1 MKWGDVRNTYPSQWV
16 IIEAVEAHSEGNK
29 RIIDKI
35 AVIDSFMDGTRNV
48 LLENAKLQR
57 LYSGREI
64 FVVHT
69 SRSELDIEE
78 RRWVGV
84 RAGT

>member
-1 MKWGDVRNTYPSQWV
+1 LKWDEVRNTYPSQWV

-48 LLENAKLQR
+48 LLENAKSQR

>member
-1 MKWGDVRNTYPSQWV
+1 MKWDDVRNVYPSRWV
-16 IIEAVEAHSEGNK
+16 VIEAVEAHSEGNR

-35 AVIDSFMDGTRNV
+35 AVLDSFMDGTKNV

-57 LYSGREI
+57 LYPGREI
-64 FVVHT
+64 FIVHT
-69 SRSELDIEE
+69 SRLELDIEE

-84 RAGT
+84 RAGV

>member
-1 MKWGDVRNTYPSQWV
+1 MKWDDVRNTYPSQWV
-16 IIEAVEAHSEGNK
+16 VIEAVEAHSEGNK

-57 LYSGREI
+57 LS
-64 FVVHT
+64 
-69 SRSELDIEE
+69 
-78 RRWVGV
+78 
-84 RAGT
+84 

>member
-1 MKWGDVRNTYPSQWV
+1 MKWDDVRNTYPSRWV
-16 IIEAVEAHSEGNK
+16 VIEAIEAHSEGNK

>member
-1 MKWGDVRNTYPSQWV
+1 MVRSLLWQKDWYIAEVAASNQS
-16 IIEAVEAHSEGNK
+16 ANK

-35 AVIDSFMDGTRNV
+35 AVIDSFIDGTRNV

-69 SRSELDIEE
+69 PRSELDIEE

>member
-1 MKWGDVRNTYPSQWV
+1 MKWDDVRNTYPSQWV
-16 IIEAVEAHSEGNK
+16 VIEAVEAHSEGNK

-35 AVIDSFMDGTRNV
+35 AVIDSFMDGARNV